1 MFARSYAPVAPADF
15 VLGRPAVGRW
25 SKTSIGTIM
34 SLIDNCA
41 NQAQIASISSSVSA
55 PRHGGIRPLPLS
67 TELTNRALSSGRNME
82 PEQQSR
88 AE

>member
-15 VLGRPAVGRW
+15 VLGRPAVGKVVEDFDRYDHVTDRQLRE
-25 SKTSIGTIM
+25 SGPNR
-34 SLIDNCA
+34 LDLLFGERA
-41 NQAQIASISSSVSA
+41 A
-55 PRHGGIRPLPLS
+55 PP
-67 TELTNRALSSGRNME
+67 NRALSSGRNME